1 MFIKALALSLIPT
14 ALAFLAGTLLPFQV
28 SSNAAVGKALGHPLW
43 GALVSLAVS
52 TLVLAP
58 LLWVFNVP
66 APRLNTAL
74 AGPWWL
80 WIGGVFGAVYVL
92 SATALT
98 PKLGAAGFIV
108 LVVAGQMIASILVD
122 RFGLMGLT
130 PRPVTLA
137 RFAGILCIVVGAI
150 LIQYTGRGGE
160 EVKPVA
166 TAAGGR

>member
-1 MFIKALALSLIPT
+1 MFLKTFVISLIP
-14 ALAFLAGTLLPFQV
+14 AAIAFIAGALLPFQV

-52 TLVLAP
+52 TLVLVP
-58 LLWVFNVP
+58 LLWVFKVP
-66 APRLNTAL
+66 TPRVSTAL

-80 WIGGVFGAVYVL
+80 WIGGIFGAIYVL

-122 RFGLMGLT
+122 QWGLMGLA

-137 RFAGILCIVVGAI
+137 RFAGVVCIVVGAV
-150 LIQYTGRGGE
+150 LIQYTGNGSGE
-160 EVKPVA
+160 IKPIA
-166 TAAGGR
+166 SASQGK

>member
-1 MFIKALALSLIPT
+1 MFIKALVISLVPT

-52 TLVLAP
+52 TLVLVP
-58 LLWVFNVP
+58 LLLAFNVP
-66 APRLNTAL
+66 SPRLNTAL

-80 WIGGVFGAVYVL
+80 WIGGVCGAVYVL

-108 LVVAGQMIASILVD
+108 LVVAGQMIASIFVD

-130 PRPVTLA
+130 PRPVTLG
-137 RFAGILCIVVGAI
+137 RFAGVMCIVVGAI
-150 LIQYTGRGGE
+150 LVQYAGNGSGE
-160 EVKPVA
+160 TKPVA
-166 TAAGGR
+166 TSAGRR